1 MSAIRL
7 YDDIE
12 HQKMEIRCMRKCYVH
27 KSNFCMKSFKL
38 TGLEK
43 KLADIDSYV
52 RNFGLHGS
60 FPSKAELQANIWT
73 PLSKV
78 REEIKMMVEE
88 IKMCP
93 EAYYIFIS
101 AVEEEMRLD

>member
-7 YDDIE
+7 YDNIE
-12 HQKMEIRCMRKCYVH
+12 HLKMEIRCLRKCYVH

-38 TGLEK
+38 TELEK

-60 FPSKAELQANIWT
+60 FPSEAELQANIWT
-73 PLSKV
+73 PLNKV
-78 REEIKMMVEE
+78 TKEIKMMVEE

-93 EAYYIFIS
+93 AAYHILSS

>member
-7 YDDIE
+7 YDIIE
-12 HQKMEIRCMRKCYVH
+12 HLKIEIRCLRKCYVH

-38 TGLEK
+38 TELEK
-43 KLADIDSYV
+43 KLADVDSYV
-52 RNFGLHGS
+52 RNLGLHGS
-60 FPSKAELQANIWT
+60 FPSEAELQANIWT
-73 PLSKV
+73 VLSKV

-88 IKMCP
+88 IEMCQ

-101 AVEEEMRLD
+101 AFEEEMRLD